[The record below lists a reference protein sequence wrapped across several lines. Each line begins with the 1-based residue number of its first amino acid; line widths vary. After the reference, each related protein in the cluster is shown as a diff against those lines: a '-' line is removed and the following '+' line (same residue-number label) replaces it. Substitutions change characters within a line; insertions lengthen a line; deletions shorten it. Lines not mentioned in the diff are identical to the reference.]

1 MHLLSDLEEKAV
13 AQVTAGRD
21 ELVALLSDLIA
32 FDTTARDPGD
42 PAHEEEALQRFLER
56 RLKDIGAETDLWEP
70 EPIPAGHP
78 YIAAELDFHGRPQL
92 AARIAGSGGGR
103 SLLLNGHVDAV
114 DAGDLEL
121 WASDPF
127 KAEIREGLLYGRG
140 ACDMKG
146 GLAGLLFAVEVLHR
160 LGVRLRGDVV
170 FCANTDEESSGVG
183 AWSAVRHGVRA
194 DAGICAE
201 PTSFDVFAAC
211 RGIST
216 GVMTVEGRS
225 GHAEMPQPHFSA
237 GGAVNAI
244 EKALPLIDSLRR
256 LREEW
261 RGRPDQQHLLLSP
274 GAIVPT
280 ILHSGTWSVTYP
292 ETCEL
297 TCDLEY
303 LPHLIDE
310 AGTGKPAQAEVEAW
324 VSAAASADPWLVE
337 HPPRWRWVDD
347 NPPAEVAPDHEI
359 VKLALKAGSD
369 LDRPGRVT
377 GLDSW
382 HDAATYTLHGHTPS
396 VSFGP
401 GELRFAHAINEN
413 VPVQDLVDHSAAV
426 ALMLLRWCSTDD

>member
-1 MHLLSDLEEKAV
+1 MKLLSDLEDRAV
-13 AQVTAGRD
+13 ALIAAGRD
-21 ELVALLSDLIA
+21 ELVALLGELIA

-42 PAHEEEALQRFLER
+42 PAREEESLQRHLSER
-56 RLKDIGAETDLWEP
+56 LQRAGATTELWEP
-70 EPIPAGHP
+70 KPIPAGHP
-78 YIAAELDFHGRPQL
+78 YIASELDFHGRPQL
-92 AARIAGSGGGR
+92 LAHIPGGGGGR

-114 DAGDLEL
+114 DVGDLSL

-127 KAEIREGLLYGRG
+127 KADIRDGLVYGRG

-146 GLAGLLFAVEVLHR
+146 GLASMVFAVEVLAR
-160 LGVRLRGDVV
+160 LGVRLRGDIV

-183 AWSAVRHGVRA
+183 AWSAVQHGVRA

-201 PTSFDVFAAC
+201 PTGFDVFAAC

-225 GHAEMPQPHFSA
+225 GHAEMPQPHWSA

-261 RGRPDQQHLLLSP
+261 RARPDQQHALLSP

-280 ILHSGTWSVTYP
+280 ILKAGTWSVTYP

-310 AGTGKPAQAEVEAW
+310 AGTGKPAQAEVMAW
-324 VSAAASADPWLVE
+324 VSAVAAADPWLVE
-337 HPPRWRWVDD
+337 HPPRWQWVDD
-347 NPPAEVAPDHEI
+347 NPPAEVSSDHEI
-359 VKLALKAGSD
+359 VTLALTAGLD
-369 LDRPGRVT
+369 LGRAGRVT

-382 HDAATYTLHGHTPS
+382 HDAATYTLHGATPS

-401 GELRFAHAINEN
+401 GELRYAHAINEN
-413 VPVQDLVDHSAAV
+413 VPVQDLVDHCAAV
-426 ALMLLRWCSTDD
+426 AIILLRWCGSEN